1 MTRRTFAIGDVHG
14 DIDQLFTL
22 IGRLPT
28 LTSDDRLVFMGDYL
42 DRGPSSAEVVE
53 YVRKVLPDETP
64 AEVIALRGNHEDAW
78 LRVRERGFPE
88 FIMPR
93 SNGALETMRSY
104 RGEPP
109 PGEDD
114 PPRADEFED
123 LFGGV
128 FFPPEHLEWF
138 AQLPHWYED
147 EHAIYVHAGLPQ
159 LDGAFVHPRDVV
171 KKEVLLWLR
180 TESFFTDYRG
190 KRVVVGHTTTDCLP
204 QELSP
209 YTPADPM
216 DLWAGEAVTA
226 IDTGCGKGG
235 FLTALEL
242 PALRVYESR

>member
-1 MTRRTFAIGDVHG
+1 MTKRTFAIGDLHG
-14 DIDQLFTL
+14 DIDQLL
-22 IGRLPT
+22 KLMERLPR
-28 LTSDDRLVFMGDYL
+28 LTSDDRLVFLGDYV
-42 DRGPSSAEVVE
+42 DRGPCSAEVVE

-64 AEVIALRGNHEDAW
+64 AEVIALLGNHEDAW

-93 SNGALETMRSY
+93 GNGALETMRSY
-104 RGEPP
+104 RREPP

-114 PPRADEFED
+114 VPRADEFVP
-123 LFGGV
+123 LFAGD

-159 LDGAFVHPRDVV
+159 VDGKFIHPRDVEN
-171 KKEVLLWLR
+171 KNILLWLR

-190 KRVVVGHTTTDCLP
+190 KRVIVGHTTTDSLP
-204 QELSP
+204 AEFSA
-209 YTPADPM
+209 YTPADPT
-216 DLWAGEAVTA
+216 DLWAGEAVCA